1 MDYDTFLSF
10 FDKLKEE
17 KQIEVGDYTIEYSKE
32 HYDMLG
38 STSKEAI
45 RYYKDGYMIG
55 NDYIHEYYRI
65 GDIIPTINTSFE
77 KDFGIKGFDKLIDYL
92 DYLYLS
98 NIDKI
103 RNQKLER
110 EQEIVEKQ
118 RKEQLR
124 VKKLNDFIGLD

>member
-17 KQIEVGDYTIEYSKE
+17 KQIEVGDYTIEYNKE
-32 HYDMLG
+32 HYDTLG
-38 STSKEAI
+38 STSKETI

-65 GDIIPTINTSFE
+65 GDIMSTINTSFE

-118 RKEQLR
+118 RKEQLK
-124 VKKLNDFIGLD
+124 VKKLNDFLGLD